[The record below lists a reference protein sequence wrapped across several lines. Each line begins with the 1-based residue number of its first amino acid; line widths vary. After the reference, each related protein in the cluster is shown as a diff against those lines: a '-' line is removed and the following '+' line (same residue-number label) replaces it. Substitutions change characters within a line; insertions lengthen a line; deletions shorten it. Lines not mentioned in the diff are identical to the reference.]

1 MKGRIS
7 KKTRYDT
14 YNNDSK
20 NTPTKIKTGSGNL
33 LPDLSIQLRTLLSA
47 RFDFVVIELLS
58 PLLRIS

>member
-1 MKGRIS
+1 MTLMIMTVKIHH
-7 KKTRYDT
+7 
-14 YNNDSK
+14 
-20 NTPTKIKTGSGNL
+20 TKIKTGSGNL